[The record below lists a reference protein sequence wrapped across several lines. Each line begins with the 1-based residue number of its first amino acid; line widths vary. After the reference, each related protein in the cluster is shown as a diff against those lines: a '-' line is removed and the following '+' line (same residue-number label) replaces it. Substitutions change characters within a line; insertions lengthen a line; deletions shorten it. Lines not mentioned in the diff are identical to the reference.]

1 MLDQHCPECDRVP
14 ETMPAL
20 KLYWNSLK
28 RKSDKRLVLVFY
40 ASSTNPYNEAFFTDL
55 SKFKGDICIVTSPP
69 TPLLQGEGSKSGS
82 GSPSSALRAASL
94 TQGEGARGWGS
105 LQFFAPS
112 QAIADVLK
120 WIRAIAPT

>member
-28 RKSDKRLVLVFY
+28 RKSDKRVVLVFY
-40 ASSTNPYNEAFFTDL
+40 ASATNPYNEAFLTDL

-69 TPLLQGEGSKSGS
+69 APLLRGEGSKSGS
-82 GSPSSALRAASL
+82 GSPSSL
-94 TQGEGARGWGS
+94 QGEGARGWGS

-120 WIRAIAPT
+120 WIRAIAPTNLIPTPQ